1 MKKIIASLKKLFIV
15 NEQISIKILWAWLG
29 LSLLLTILFYCL
41 TNLKILKMETSLTAF
56 IALTGALPT
65 VYLWIVRERKK
76 EKDQDIALSSLHKRD
91 IELYQNKITE
101 LNRIYVDAVSQ
112 FYDQKSL
119 MAGAYA
125 LNALIDDWLILAK
138 EHSDDSEEHYNRVYQ
153 ISSILFSERKKN
165 ISNQL
170 FLIVTEKLVVKIA
183 KLSHQKKGK
192 FKYNFSKFD
201 FEKASLEN
209 VNLENTD
216 LHNIK
221 LNNSNLNYSILTG
234 VNLDNSNLSGSN
246 LESSD
251 MTGIH
256 LDNANLSTANL
267 SFCNLTRAYLSKAD
281 IVESNLDNTILENA
295 FLSISNLS
303 GTSLKKAYL
312 SNTNCYGALFENA
325 NLSLAHLNRSNLT
338 AATLINA
345 NLNNANLSHA
355 NLTDADL
362 TNASLKGADLTGAC
376 FRNTIISKRAILEVK
391 NITMKQLEGCIIYF
405 QENKSYIKTSKYKK
419 IIEQLH
425 SDFHSEDSIV
435 PKEVLIK
442 YFEI

>member
-15 NEQISIKILWAWLG
+15 NEQISIKILWAWIG

-41 TNLKILKMETSLTAF
+41 TNLKMLKMETSLTAF

-138 EHSDDSEEHYNRVYQ
+138 ENSDDSEEHYNRVYQ

-221 LNNSNLNYSILTG
+221 L
-234 VNLDNSNLSGSN
+234 DNSNLSGSN

-267 SFCNLTRAYLSKAD
+267 SFCNLTRAYL
-281 IVESNLDNTILENA
+281 
-295 FLSISNLS
+295 
-303 GTSLKKAYL
+303 
-312 SNTNCYGALFENA
+312 
-325 NLSLAHLNRSNLT
+325 
-338 AATLINA
+338 
-345 NLNNANLSHA
+345 
-355 NLTDADL
+355 
-362 TNASLKGADLTGAC
+362 
-376 FRNTIISKRAILEVK
+376 
-391 NITMKQLEGCIIYF
+391 
-405 QENKSYIKTSKYKK
+405 
-419 IIEQLH
+419 
-425 SDFHSEDSIV
+425 
-435 PKEVLIK
+435 
-442 YFEI
+442 